1 VGKTLP
7 VPADS
12 TLVFDKPLNLEV
24 GDKLTVTAST
34 ASDLE
39 CFASIL
45 EIT

>member
-1 VGKTLP
+1 
-7 VPADS
+7 
-12 TLVFDKPLNLEV
+12 V